1 MINICGP
8 HLGFKITKQ
17 YKLWIFCCTV
27 YTLTTGAA
35 CCDVLLAVSA
45 HISARMKVAHKL
57 LLFNFILL
65 SVTFMCRGDGVYF
78 SDNANLM
85 LPGSY
90 NIPWMAGIQDFRTL
104 SLITLPG
111 THDSMALYGG
121 PEAECQA
128 LSLMNQLRAGI
139 RFLDLK
145 VFGLG
150 NTLYVMH
157 GVMYQ
162 HSTLKEVLDIVKS
175 FLAEFSSEAV
185 LIQVKPESFEKN
197 TVNEMVQS
205 LIGNDQIFYVTSGM
219 PNMGQV
225 RGKIVFLQ
233 KSTFTLGIPFIDTAE
248 KGSKEVTNVKNKDNR
263 IIHQLNQATEACGG
277 DNEVLTYTSGTGFG
291 TFWGMFLTPK
301 RVAEKV
307 NPWVNQYL
315 RQFYPNQPRPCFGI
329 IAMDFPG
336 IDLIQTVINL
346 NWW

>member
-1 MINICGP
+1 
-8 HLGFKITKQ
+8 
-17 YKLWIFCCTV
+17 
-27 YTLTTGAA
+27 
-35 CCDVLLAVSA
+35 
-45 HISARMKVAHKL
+45 MKAGHKY
-57 LLFNFILL
+57 LLFHFVLL
-65 SVTFMCRGDGVYF
+65 SVSCLCHGDGAFF
-78 SDNANLM
+78 SDNKNLI

-90 NIPWMAGIQDFRTL
+90 NIPWMAGIEDFRTL
-104 SLITLPG
+104 SLITIPG
-111 THDSMALYGG
+111 THNSMAMYGG

-128 LSLMNQLRAGI
+128 LSLRDQLRAGV

-150 NTLYVMH
+150 DTLYVMH
-157 GVMYQ
+157 GIMYQ
-162 HSTLKEVLDIVKS
+162 HTHFKDVLETVRS
-175 FLAEFSSEAV
+175 FLSEFRTEAV
-185 LIQVKPESFEKN
+185 LIRLQPESFEKN
-197 TVNEMVQS
+197 TVNEMVRS
-205 LIGNDQIFYVTSGM
+205 LISNDEHIWVTSGM

-233 KSTFTLGIPFIDTAE
+233 KSTFTMGIPLIDTDG
-248 KGSKEVTNVKNKDNR
+248 KSNGKVTNVKDKDNK
-263 IIHQLNQATEACGG
+263 IIRQLNQATEACGG
-277 DNEVLTYTSGTGFG
+277 DNAVLTYSSGTGFG

-307 NPWVNQYL
+307 NPWLNQYL

>member
-1 MINICGP
+1 
-8 HLGFKITKQ
+8 
-17 YKLWIFCCTV
+17 
-27 YTLTTGAA
+27 
-35 CCDVLLAVSA
+35 
-45 HISARMKVAHKL
+45 MKSG
-57 LLFNFILL
+57 LLFQFILV
-65 SVTFMCRGDGVYF
+65 SVTVFCHGNDQF
-78 SDNANLM
+78 FNDDANLI

-90 NIPWMAGIQDFRTL
+90 NIPWMAGVEDFRTL
-104 SLITLPG
+104 SLLTFPG
-111 THDSMALYGG
+111 AHDSMALYGG
-121 PEAECQA
+121 PEAEHQA
-128 LSLMNQLRAGI
+128 WSLKDQLRAGI

-162 HSTLKEVLDIVKS
+162 HSTLRDVIDTVQA
-175 FLAEFSSEAV
+175 FLSEFKTEAV
-185 LIQVKPESFEKN
+185 LIRVQPESFEKK

-205 LIGNDQIFYVTSGM
+205 LIGNDQNVWVNTAM

-233 KSTFTLGIPFIDTAE
+233 KSTFTLGIPLIDTDG
-248 KGSKEVTNVKNKDNR
+248 KHYNEVSDVKNKDKM
-263 IIHQLNQATEACGG
+263 ISKQLNQATEACGG
-277 DNEVLTYTSGTGFG
+277 DNAILTDSTGTGFG

-307 NPWVNQYL
+307 NPWLNQYL

-346 NWW
+346 NYW